1 MPQSNPAF
9 VRLALKRRL
18 EELKKRAAGQC
29 ACDQV
34 LFQRMLSAA
43 LRTTVARMLAGGS
56 FRAFSA
62 RLADS
67 PLLQW
72 FCRLNRLGDVRV
84 PGKSQLQFYQ
94 DMVEDS
100 ELREVI
106 QTLLDAG
113 ARKDE
118 PLALKANLGLE
129 TESWT
134 RRA

>member
-1 MPQSNPAF
+1 
-9 VRLALKRRL
+9 
-18 EELKKRAAGQC
+18 
-29 ACDQV
+29 
-34 LFQRMLSAA
+34 MLSAA